1 MPNWCTNVVN
11 IIFSTKEEALAFVE
25 ANTVANS
32 HGDEVP
38 FTPHRYIPMPSELR
52 GTMAGGYG
60 RGEPEKQKALEER
73 QAELTAKY
81 GHKDW
86 YDWSNAN
93 WGSKWDT
100 NTVEVEHWHWEHMVT
115 FRFDTA
121 WAPYSDEVYAAMSK
135 EFPTAT
141 IAMSYDEPGMD
152 FGGVII
158 WRNGEIVDSQEGG
171 SRSSTWEDVA
181 TWMVEGGVADE

>member
-32 HGDEVP
+32 FGGEVP
-38 FTPHRYIPMPSELR
+38 FTPHKYVPMPEELR
-52 GTMAGGYG
+52 GTMAGSYG
-60 RGEPEKQKALEER
+60 SIEPEKQKALEER

-86 YDWSNAN
+86 YDWSIAN

-100 NTVEVEHWHWEHMVT
+100 STVEVEHWEGTVT
-115 FRFDTA
+115 YRFDTA
-121 WAPYSDEVYAAMSK
+121 WGPYGDKVYGAMSR
-135 EFPTAT
+135 EFPTAI

-152 FGGVII
+152 FGGVRI
-158 WRNGEIVDSQEGG
+158 WRGGELADSQEGG